1 MQIFMKLLI
10 NFGTKGE
17 EDFRNKDHVKSC
29 PLLYFGKKKAEQ
41 QELTAKLGC
50 DATRIDFKR

>member
-1 MQIFMKLLI
+1 MQFFMKLLI
-10 NFGTKGE
+10 NSGTKG

-29 PLLYFGKKKAEQ
+29 PLLYFGKKKAQQ